1 MANIIFSEGSN
12 LQNTIFGKCQ
22 EPIKAFMEKRAEAFE
37 AESVLKDV
45 FSMQG
50 STHFG
55 EKFTSM
61 TGMEGFKPVG
71 ENGAYPVDGMQES
84 YSKFLE
90 NMTWKD
96 SFAISRE
103 IMDDS
108 NLIAL
113 KQKPQAFITA
123 YYRTRERFGAALF
136 GNALQGNSTAAFE
149 GKKFDTTT
157 ADGSVLFATNHP
169 RKIKSGTQSN
179 KFSNPFSAEVLGA
192 IETRMQS
199 FTGDRGEVLDVSP
212 DTIIIPND
220 YALKNDVFAAIGA
233 DKSPDTANNAF
244 NYVYG
249 RWNVIVW
256 PYLNEFIASGTKP
269 WILMDSRYNKDYN
282 GAVWLDRVKL
292 EVTSDKAKN
301 DANEWTGYARF
312 IAGFNDWRFAAAAG
326 IAGATDAT
334 A

>member
-12 LQNTIFGKCQ
+12 LQNSIYGKCQ
-22 EPIKAFMEKRAEAFE
+22 EPIKAFIEKKAEAFE
-37 AESVLKDV
+37 AQSVLKDI
-45 FSMQG
+45 FAMQG

-61 TGMEGFKPVG
+61 TAMEGFKPVG

-84 YSKFLE
+84 YAKFLE
-90 NMTWKD
+90 NVTWKN

-103 IMDDS
+103 IMDDA
-108 NLIAL
+108 NLIDL
-113 KQKPQAFITA
+113 KQKPQGFISA
-123 YYRTRERFGAALF
+123 YYRTRERFGAALI
-136 GNALQGNSTAAFE
+136 GNALQGNTTAAFE
-149 GKKFDTTT
+149 GKKFDTTG
-157 ADGSVLFATNHP
+157 ADDVCLFATNHP
-169 RKIKSGTQSN
+169 KKVKSGTQSN
-179 KFSNPFSAEVLGA
+179 KFSNAFSAEILGA
-192 IETRMQS
+192 LETRMQG
-199 FTGDRGEVLDVSP
+199 FTGDRGEILDVSP

-256 PYLNEFIASGTKP
+256 PYLNEFISSGTKP

-292 EVTSDKAKN
+292 EVKSEIAAN
-301 DANEWTGYARF
+301 DANEWKGYARF
-312 IAGFNDWRFAAAAG
+312 IAGFNDWRFAAAGG
-326 IAGATDAT
+326 IAGATDLT
-334 A
+334 

>member
-12 LQNTIFGKCQ
+12 LQNSIYGKCQ
-22 EPIKAFMEKRAEAFE
+22 EPIKAFIEKKAEAFE
-37 AESVLKDV
+37 AVSVLKDI
-45 FSMQG
+45 FAMQG

-84 YSKFLE
+84 YAKFLE
-90 NMTWKD
+90 NMTWKN

-108 NLIAL
+108 NLIDL
-113 KQKPQAFITA
+113 KQKPQGFITA
-123 YYRTRERFGAALF
+123 YYRTRERFGAALV
-136 GNALQGNSTAAFE
+136 GNAIQGNTTASFE
-149 GKKFDTTT
+149 GKKFDTTG
-157 ADGSVLFATNHP
+157 ADNVCLFATNHP
-169 RKIKSGTQSN
+169 KKIKSGTQSN
-179 KFSNPFSAEVLGA
+179 KFSNAFSAAILGA
-192 IETRMQS
+192 LETRMQG
-199 FTGDRGEVLDVSP
+199 FTGDRNEILDVSP

-256 PYLNEFIASGTKP
+256 PYLNEFISAGTKP

-292 EVTSDKAKN
+292 EVNSDIAAN
-301 DANEWTGYARF
+301 DANEWKGYARF
-312 IAGFNDWRFAAAAG
+312 VAGFNDWRPFAVGG
-326 IAGATDAT
+326 IAGATDLT